1 MIRRDHHPD
10 GGAGSAEG
18 ALLSHRSEDPTNSR
32 AGTFVLDRL
41 NRAVYRRS
49 AWSQAESLWIRG
61 VQHPAQDQEGQPSR
75 QPGLSTLE
83 FLHLHHPMP
92 QSGRHPHRPLPL
104 VAFTD
109 FAGYCEQKD
118 PSHSRISQDRPKPLL
133 RIRGGCGGDE
143 NRPDF
148 SGRPSRCHLRRSDKL
163 RPWKLSAGV
172 RPDDSPRAAGA
183 ASGSAAR
190 AAAARCEAARRS
202 CCIYPVASPAR
213 AASDPARGTPDSN
226 TVPSNRE
233 DIASSRL
240 AKRSGETPRKT
251 GGIVRRSL

>member
-1 MIRRDHHPD
+1 
-10 GGAGSAEG
+10 
-18 ALLSHRSEDPTNSR
+18 
-32 AGTFVLDRL
+32 
-41 NRAVYRRS
+41 
-49 AWSQAESLWIRG
+49 
-61 VQHPAQDQEGQPSR
+61 
-75 QPGLSTLE
+75 
-83 FLHLHHPMP
+83 MP

-183 ASGSAAR
+183 ASEARPERRRHVVKRR
-190 AAAARCEAARRS
+190 AAVAAYILWRALHAQPVTPRGALRIQTLYRPTGKILHLLASQNVQEKRPVKLAELCAGASSVSRE
-202 CCIYPVASPAR
+202 IYTIS
-213 AASDPARGTPDSN
+213 RGTFP
-226 TVPSNRE
+226 RGQE
-233 DIASSRL
+233 SR
-240 AKRSGETPRKT
+240 
-251 GGIVRRSL
+251 V